1 MMRVYRCPFGHY
13 NFSMET
19 TVKERLR
26 LVTSRQNAI
35 VKQLRRSF
43 SQGEV
48 VDGCCAIEGL
58 RMIEEAV
65 RSGLKMRAICFSK
78 SGEVKAERLLNQIP
92 QNVEA
97 LLLPDDI
104 FKSAVETEHPQGVAA
119 LVKIRQ
125 FSLDELINTPAP
137 LILVAAAI
145 QDPGNLGTMLRSAEA
160 FRASGVILTE
170 GTVSQWNAK
179 VVRASAGSVFR
190 VRTVEMRSGV
200 LLEFLREHKV
210 QIAAAVARNGIRIP
224 EFNFGGATAVL
235 IGNEG
240 AGVPKELI
248 NQSDHRICIP
258 QAAPLESLN
267 AGIAASIILY
277 EAGRQRSVH
286 HRETEAQRG

>member
-1 MMRVYRCPFGHY
+1 
-13 NFSMET
+13 MET
-19 TVKERLR
+19 AAKERLR

-43 SQGEV
+43 SHGEV
-48 VDGCCAIEGL
+48 VEGLCAIEGL
-58 RMIEEAV
+58 RMIEEAI

-92 QNVEA
+92 NSAET
-97 LLLPDDI
+97 LLLPDDV

-125 FSLDELINTPAP
+125 FNLEELIKAAAP
-137 LILVAAAI
+137 LILIAAGI

-170 GTVSQWNAK
+170 KTVSQWNAK
-179 VVRASAGSVFR
+179 VVRGSAGSVFR
-190 VRTVEMRSGV
+190 VRTVEMRSAEM
-200 LLEFLREHKV
+200 LDFLREHRI
-210 QIAAAVARNGIRIP
+210 QIAAAVARNGTRIQ
-224 EFNFGGATAVL
+224 EFDFARPTAVL

-240 AGVPKELI
+240 AGIPKELI
-248 NQSDHRICIP
+248 NQADHRICIP
-258 QAAPLESLN
+258 QAEPLESLN

-277 EAGRQRSVH
+277 EATRQRAVI
-286 HRETEAQRG
+286 G

>member
-1 MMRVYRCPFGHY
+1 
-13 NFSMET
+13 MET
-19 TVKERLR
+19 AVRERLR
-26 LVTSRQNAI
+26 PVTSKQNAI

-48 VDGCCAIEGL
+48 VEGYCAIEGL
-58 RMIEEAV
+58 RMIEEAI
-65 RSGLKMRAICFSK
+65 RSGLKLKAICFSK
-78 SGEVKAERLLNQIP
+78 SGEVKAERLLNQIS

-97 LLLPDDI
+97 LLLPDDV
-104 FKSAVETEHPQGVAA
+104 FRSAVETEHPQGVAA

-125 FSLDELINTPAP
+125 FGPDEVISGGAP
-137 LILVAAAI
+137 LVLVAAGI

-170 GTVSQWNAK
+170 KTVAQWNAK

-190 VRTVEMRSGV
+190 VHTVEMQSAEILR
-200 LLEFLREHKV
+200 FLHEHRI
-210 QIAAAVARNGIRIP
+210 QTAAAVARNGVPIQ
-224 EFNFGGATAVL
+224 EFDFARPTAVL

-248 NQSDHRICIP
+248 NQADHRICIP
-258 QAAPLESLN
+258 QAEPLESLN

-277 EAGRQRSVH
+277 EATRQRSVH
-286 HRETEAQRG
+286 HRDTEVQRD